1 MENLNINNSL
11 DEDGSE
17 SENEIDFNI
26 LNIIEIETNQM
37 NIQVNTTK
45 PKDEIKSIKSL
56 TLSDNRSLRLNP
68 NDRNNEFEVVVPY
81 IGKKRLRKVF
91 RAKKRKEVG
100 K

>member
-37 NIQVNTTK
+37 NFQVNTIK

-91 RAKKRKEVG
+91 RAKKRKEEG

>member
-26 LNIIEIETNQM
+26 FNIIEIETNQM
-37 NIQVNTTK
+37 NIQVNTIK

-91 RAKKRKEVG
+91 RAKKRKEEG

>member
-26 LNIIEIETNQM
+26 FNIIEIETNQM

-91 RAKKRKEVG
+91 RAKKRKEEG

>member
-37 NIQVNTTK
+37 NSQVNTTK

-68 NDRNNEFEVVVPY
+68 NDRNNEFEVAVPY

-91 RAKKRKEVG
+91 RAKKRKEEG

>member
-45 PKDEIKSIKSL
+45 PKDEIKSIKSI

-68 NDRNNEFEVVVPY
+68 NDRNNEFEVVVQY
-81 IGKKRLRKVF
+81 KRLDAFKYSYI
-91 RAKKRKEVG
+91 
-100 K
+100 